1 MKSPRSHSRTRLK
14 MTEIRPDLP
23 APLSPLRGLAR
34 NLRWAWHAPTRALF
48 ERLDPSLWEGTR
60 HNPVRLLWEVAPARL
75 DAVVAD
81 TSYLEAVN
89 AAAADLE
96 AYLRDDATWFRRTHP
111 AVKSRIA
118 YFSAEFGIAECL
130 RIYSGGLGVLAG
142 DHLKSA
148 SDLGVPLVGVGLMY
162 REGYFTQRVDAVG
175 VQHDLY
181 DRADFERLPI
191 TLEVGPDGQPV
202 IVDLPFLDHRIHARI
217 WRADVG
223 RVPLYLLDTD
233 LDTNRVEDRR
243 VTDRLYGGDTEH
255 RLRQEYVLGIGG
267 MRALRLVGC
276 DADVVHL
283 NEGHAAF
290 AAVEHVREIV
300 ESEQSSFAEAVERAR
315 RGVVFTTHTPVPA
328 GHDYFPRNLLQQ
340 YLGGYIW
347 EMKQPWDDFV
357 GLGTFEGESR
367 FCMTALALRLSSRRN
382 GVSRL
387 HGAVSREMWQ
397 VIWPDAPADE
407 VPITHIT
414 NGVHLRT
421 WVAPETEALYTR
433 YVGERWND
441 ATDELQ
447 WHRANHIPH
456 AELWAARTR
465 QRERLVNDVRLA
477 LAAQVARRG
486 GDPAWTLGALDPD
499 ALTIVFARRFATYK
513 RAVLLLSQEERLYR
527 LLTGNRKLQFV
538 FAGKAHPRD
547 EPGKA
552 ALQRIHQF
560 AGRPELR
567 GSFVFLEGYDL
578 AIARSLVQGADVW
591 LNLPVRPYEASG
603 TSGMKATAN
612 GALNLSIPDGWWA
625 EAWAEH
631 NRLNVPV
638 GWSIA
643 PAEGP
648 NEAGLPD
655 HGAGASQPDRE
666 LVDRRDADALYDLLE
681 NDVIPLY
688 YDRDADGLPA
698 AWLERVR
705 SAVRQLV
712 PFFNTH
718 RMVAEYVDTSYL
730 WEPTGERM
738 AAPDRRSAG

>member
-48 ERLDPSLWEGTR
+48 ERLDQSLWEGTR

-96 AYLRDDATWFRRTHP
+96 AYLRDGATWFRRTHP
-111 AVKSRIA
+111 AAKSRIA

-202 IVDLPFLDHRIHARI
+202 IVDLPFLDHHIHARI

-233 LDTNRVEDRR
+233 LDTNRAEDRR

-255 RLRQEYVLGIGG
+255 RLRQEYILGIGG

-276 DADVVHL
+276 DIDVVHL

-357 GLGTFEGESR
+357 GLGTFEGEAR

-638 GWSIA
+638 GWSIT

-648 NEAGLPD
+648 NEAGLPH
-655 HGAGASQPDRE
+655 HGDGASQPDRE

-688 YDRDADGLPA
+688 YDRDGDGLPA

-705 SAVRQLV
+705 AAIRQLV
-712 PFFNTH
+712 PYFNTH

-738 AAPDRRSAG
+738 ATPDRRSAG